1 MFSSNDYGACAEL
14 FDVPDVPSG
23 ASRIRMVQLDDE
35 GTAFDVETLSSREAL
50 AEDLM
55 LGARMSRGISYDL
68 LRRAAAV
75 IPPSRL
81 LETLKEAVDLG
92 LLGLSDSWD
101 SLEATLSCDVSRS
114 GPCAMPTRQGW
125 LMGNQLYGML
135 WDLHE
140 DARSS

>member
-1 MFSSNDYGACAEL
+1 
-14 FDVPDVPSG
+14 
-23 ASRIRMVQLDDE
+23 MVQLDDE
-35 GTAFDVETLSSREAL
+35 GAAFDFETLSSREAL

-101 SLEATLSCDVSRS
+101 SLEAAMSRGRGHALCQPGRVGLWATSCTACCGTCTRTLAPVDGASYS
-114 GPCAMPTRQGW
+114 P
-125 LMGNQLYGML
+125 LMGL
-135 WDLHE
+135 
-140 DARSS
+140 RCIK